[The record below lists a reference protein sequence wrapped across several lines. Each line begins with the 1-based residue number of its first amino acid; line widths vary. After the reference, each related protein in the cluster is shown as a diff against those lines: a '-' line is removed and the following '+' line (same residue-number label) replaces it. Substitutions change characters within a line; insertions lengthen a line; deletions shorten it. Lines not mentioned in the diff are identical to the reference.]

1 MILMS
6 ESVLKLNTED
16 PSDQHLLEEILVG
29 LSKEQK
35 ELPCKLF
42 YDKKGSELF
51 DQITALPEYY
61 PTRTEIGIIKS
72 NIDEI
77 AKCIGKNSLLV
88 ELGSGSSMKIRLLLG
103 GLKEISAYV
112 PLDISYNHLIESTNT
127 LSKDFPDI
135 RIIPLCVDYTKP
147 FEFPK
152 FDFEWEKLV
161 VFYPGSTIGN
171 FHPSYAR
178 KFLANVAKRTGKGSG
193 LLIGVDLK
201 KDKAVIEN
209 AYNDTKGI
217 TAEFNLNILYRL
229 NSDIGFNFDTDK
241 WEHSAIYNENQG
253 RIEMHLVSLTNQ
265 RVSHNGSKIS
275 FDKDESII
283 TEYSYKYSLDEFEE
297 LIKDYYNV
305 QKVWVDSNK
314 RFSLQYL
321 SVI

>member
-1 MILMS
+1 MS
-6 ESVLKLNTED
+6 ESVLKLNTDD
-16 PSDQHLLEEILVG
+16 PSDQRLLEEILVG

-51 DQITALPEYY
+51 DQITTLPEYY

-77 AKCIGKNSLLV
+77 ASCIGKNSLLV

-103 GLKEISAYV
+103 GIKEISAYV
-112 PLDISYNHLIESTNT
+112 PLDISYSHLIESTNA

-152 FDFEWEKLV
+152 FDFKWEKLV

-171 FHPSYAR
+171 FHPSYAK

-217 TAEFNLNILYRL
+217 TAEFNLNILCRL

-241 WEHSAIYNENQG
+241 WEHSAVYNENQG

-265 RVSHNGSKIS
+265 RVSHNGTRIS

-283 TEYSYKYSLDEFEE
+283 TEYSYKYSLDEFED

-305 QKVWVDSNK
+305 QKVWVDSNN

>member
-1 MILMS
+1 MS
-6 ESVLKLNTED
+6 ESVLKLNTDD
-16 PSDQHLLEEILVG
+16 PSDQRLLEEILVG

-51 DQITALPEYY
+51 DQITTLPEYY

-77 AKCIGKNSLLV
+77 ASCIGKNSLLV

-103 GLKEISAYV
+103 GIKEISAYV
-112 PLDISYNHLIESTNT
+112 PLDISYSHLIESTNA

-152 FDFEWEKLV
+152 FDFKWEKLV

-171 FHPSYAR
+171 FHPSYAK

-217 TAEFNLNILYRL
+217 TAEFNLNILCRL

-241 WEHSAIYNENQG
+241 WEHSAVYNENQG

-265 RVSHNGSKIS
+265 RVSHNGTRIS

-283 TEYSYKYSLDEFEE
+283 TEYSYKYSLDEFED
-297 LIKDYYNV
+297 LIKDYYRV